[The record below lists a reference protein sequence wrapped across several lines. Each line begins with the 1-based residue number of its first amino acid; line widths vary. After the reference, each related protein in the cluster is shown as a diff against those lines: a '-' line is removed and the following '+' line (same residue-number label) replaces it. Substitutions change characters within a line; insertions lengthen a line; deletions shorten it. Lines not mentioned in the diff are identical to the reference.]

1 MRPRAPAGT
10 IAGMSNDDAPG
21 AGPSLAEEGL
31 GAKFWLMLVGGVIVA
46 VLGFFL
52 IVFLFGAAWYAW
64 GFIGAAIALV
74 GASAA
79 VQWMMDRRSRKRWS

>member
-1 MRPRAPAGT
+1 
-10 IAGMSNDDAPG
+10 
-21 AGPSLAEEGL
+21 
-31 GAKFWLMLVGGVIVA
+31 VIVA

-74 GASAA
+74 GAAAA
-79 VQWMMDRRSRKRWS
+79 VQWVMDRRARKRWS

>member
-1 MRPRAPAGT
+1 MTKHDTR
-10 IAGMSNDDAPG
+10 G

-31 GAKFWLMLVGGVIVA
+31 GARFWLLLIGGTIVA

-52 IVFLFGAAWYAW
+52 LVALFGWAWYAW
-64 GFIGAAIALV
+64 GFVGAAIALI

-79 VQWMMDRRSRKRWS
+79 AQWAMDRRSRKRWS

>member
-1 MRPRAPAGT
+1 MYGPSTPET
-10 IAGMSNDDAPG
+10 ITGMTENDTRG
-21 AGPSLAEEGL
+21 AGPSLSDEGL
-31 GAKFWLMLVGGVIVA
+31 GGRFWLLLIGGTLVA

-74 GASAA
+74 AVAAA
-79 VQWMMDRRSRKRWS
+79 VQWVMDRRARNRWS

>member
-1 MRPRAPAGT
+1 MAHMTKHAARGT
-10 IAGMSNDDAPG
+10 D
-21 AGPSLAEEGL
+21 PSLAEEGL
-31 GAKFWLMLVGGVIVA
+31 GAKFWVLLIGGTIAA

-64 GFIGAAIALV
+64 GFVGAAIALV

-79 VQWMMDRRSRKRWS
+79 AQWVMDRRSRKRWQ

>member
-1 MRPRAPAGT
+1 MAKHDTR
-10 IAGMSNDDAPG
+10 G

-31 GAKFWLMLVGGVIVA
+31 GARFWLLLIGGTLVA

-74 GASAA
+74 GASAV
-79 VQWMMDRRSRKRWS
+79 VQWVIDRRSRRPWS

>member
-1 MRPRAPAGT
+1 
-10 IAGMSNDDAPG
+10 
-21 AGPSLAEEGL
+21 
-31 GAKFWLMLVGGVIVA
+31 MLVGGVIVA

>member
-1 MRPRAPAGT
+1 MTQDETR
-10 IAGMSNDDAPG
+10 G

-31 GAKFWLMLVGGVIVA
+31 GARFWLLLVGMTIVA

-64 GFIGAAIALV
+64 GFVGAAIVLI
-74 GASAA
+74 GASALA
-79 VQWMMDRRSRKRWS
+79 QWVMNRRARKRWS

>member
-1 MRPRAPAGT
+1 MRRRAHSGT
-10 IAGMSNDDAPG
+10 IAGMSKHDAPG

-52 IVFLFGAAWYAW
+52 IVLLFGAAWYAW

-74 GASAA
+74 GASAG

>member
-1 MRPRAPAGT
+1 MRRPAAAAT
-10 IAGMSNDDAPG
+10 IVAMTKHDTPG

-31 GAKFWLMLVGGVIVA
+31 GARFWLLLIGGTLVA

-74 GASAA
+74 AAAAGA
-79 VQWMMDRRSRKRWS
+79 QWVMDRRSRKRWS

>member
-1 MRPRAPAGT
+1 MRGRATPRT
-10 IAGMSNDDAPG
+10 IAAMTDNDTPG

-31 GAKFWLMLVGGVIVA
+31 GARFWLLLIGGTLVA

-74 GASAA
+74 AIAAA
-79 VQWMMDRRSRKRWS
+79 VQWVMDRRARRRWS